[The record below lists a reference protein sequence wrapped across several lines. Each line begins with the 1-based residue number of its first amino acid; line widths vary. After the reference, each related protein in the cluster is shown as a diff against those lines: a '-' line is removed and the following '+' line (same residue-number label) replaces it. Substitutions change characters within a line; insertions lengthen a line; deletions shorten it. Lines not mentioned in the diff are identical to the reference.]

1 MSTRRANPARIA
13 RSLDCRLRDALDTVA
28 GRRDPLVPPR
38 RAMFVGP
45 GDFRA
50 VGDELLGLLVDQAQ
64 LRPDERVLDVGCGIG
79 RLARPLT
86 GYLSPAGRYTGFD
99 VVPAG
104 IEWCRE
110 RIAPRFPNF
119 RFELADVRNAAYNP
133 GGDADAATY
142 RFPYP
147 DACFDL
153 AAATSLFTH
162 LTPAAAA
169 NYLRETARVLAPGGR
184 LLATFFVLDDEA
196 RAALADGRADQRFPQ
211 PLDAGAWTGDPA
223 TPEHVVAYEPA
234 WIEQA
239 LAAAGLT
246 PRLPF
251 GGGSWCGRAAAR
263 TYQDVV
269 VADR

>member
-1 MSTRRANPARIA
+1 MSARRASAARIA
-13 RSLDCRLRDALDTVA
+13 RSLDYRLRDALDAVT

-38 RAMFVGP
+38 RSVFVGP

-50 VGDELLGLLVDQAQ
+50 VGDELLGLLIDQAQ
-64 LRPDERVLDVGCGIG
+64 LRPGERVLDVGCGIG

-86 GYLSPAGRYTGFD
+86 GYLSATGSYAGFD

-110 RIAPRFPNF
+110 RIESRFANF
-119 RFELADVRNAAYNP
+119 RFELADVRNATYNP
-133 GGDADAATY
+133 DGGADPAAY

-147 DACFDL
+147 DGSFDL

-196 RAALADGRADQRFPQ
+196 RAAVANGSVDQRFPHL
-211 PLDAGAWTGDPA
+211 LDSGAWTSDPA
-223 TPEHVVAYEPA
+223 TPEQAVAYEPA
-234 WIEQA
+234 WIERA
-239 LAAAGLT
+239 LTAAGLT
-246 PRLPF
+246 PRLPL
-251 GGGSWCGRAAAR
+251 GGGSWCGRTAPL

>member
-1 MSTRRANPARIA
+1 MSSHRASPARIA
-13 RSLDCRLRDALDTVA
+13 RSLDYRLRDALDTVM
-28 GRRDPLVPPR
+28 GRADPLVPPR
-38 RAMFVGP
+38 RSAFVGP

-50 VGDELLGLLVDQAQ
+50 VGDELLGLLIERAG
-64 LRPDERVLDVGCGIG
+64 LRSDERVLDVGCGIG

-86 GYLSPAGRYTGFD
+86 GYLSPAGRYAGFD

-104 IEWCRE
+104 ITWCRD
-110 RIAPRFPNF
+110 RIAPRFPGF

-133 GGDADAATY
+133 AGATNAADY

-147 DACFDL
+147 DASFDL

-162 LTPAAAA
+162 LPPAAAA

-196 RAALADGRADQRFPQ
+196 RAALAEGRADHRFEHA
-211 PLDAGAWTGDPA
+211 LDAGAWTADPA
-223 TPEHVVAYEPA
+223 TPERAVAYEPG
-234 WIEQA
+234 WIERE
-239 LAAAGLT
+239 LTAAGLA
-246 PRLPF
+246 PRTPF
-251 GGGSWCGRAAAR
+251 GPGSWCGRPAPL